1 MVKTGFVWAG
11 NCSDKGKPVS
21 RKKLKQMI
29 PLLEQHRRAK
39 YRGVRAMLK
48 AKRRARNRANELAR
62 AAAKTRQSVQ
72 VPVSV
77 PKTPGILAR
86 FWLWLRGWLG
96 RVPPPEG
103 HTPPPP
109 LAKVRSPAPWPTPRV
124 GAGRIS
130 NSKKEETP

>member
-21 RKKLKQMI
+21 RKKLKQMV
-29 PLLEQHRRAK
+29 PLLEQHHRAK
-39 YRGVRAMLK
+39 YRAVRAKLK
-48 AKRRARNRANELAR
+48 ALRRARNRQNELQR
-62 AAAKTRQSVQ
+62 AAAKTAQSVQ

-77 PKTPGILAR
+77 AKTPGVLAR

-103 HTPPPP
+103 HTPGPP
-109 LAKVRSPAPWPTPRV
+109 ADKVRQAPTWHTPSPEV
-124 GAGRIS
+124 
-130 NSKKEETP
+130 KQ